1 MKYLIK
7 ILITITNVLLL
18 LNKCLVEAQC
28 STDCQTLQSIKP
40 TIKYLTNTLN
50 TKYPPVQC
58 SIQCPNNINCTQ
70 FINSTLADYT
80 FSYSYFP
87 TVWYYYQWYKGVNNI
102 QIKPYY
108 DSNSNSIIAVS
119 SYETI
124 YSWYNFLSV
133 NIYILFCLNFITYCY

>member
-7 ILITITNVLLL
+7 ILIINVSLLL
-18 LNKCLVEAQC
+18 LDKCLVEAQC

-40 TIKYLTNTLN
+40 VIKYLTNTLN
-50 TKYPPVQC
+50 TKYPPVEC
-58 SIQCPNNINCTQ
+58 SIQCPNSINCTQ

-80 FSYSYFP
+80 FNYWYYP
-87 TVWYYYQWYKGVNNI
+87 TYYYYQYYQYYKGVNNI
-102 QIKPYY
+102 QIRPYY

-124 YSWYNFLSV
+124 YSWSNFLSV
-133 NIYILFCLNFITYCY
+133 NITYFI

>member
-1 MKYLIK
+1 MKYFIK
-7 ILITITNVLLL
+7 ILIIINVLLL

-80 FSYSYFP
+80 FNYYSSP
-87 TVWYYYQWYKGVNNI
+87 NYQYKSVIHTHI

-108 DSNSNSIIAVS
+108 DSSSNSILAVCD
-119 SYETI
+119 YETSYI
-124 YSWYNFLSV
+124 YYNFLSV
-133 NIYILFCLNFITYCY
+133 NINYFVL

>member
-7 ILITITNVLLL
+7 ILLIINVLLL

-40 TIKYLTNTLN
+40 VIKYLTNTLN

-58 SIQCPNNINCTQ
+58 SIQCPNSINCAQ

-80 FSYSYFP
+80 FNYYFSP
-87 TVWYYYQWYKGVNNI
+87 YYPYESII

-108 DSNSNSIIAVS
+108 DSSSNSILAVYD
-119 SYETI
+119 YETSYI
-124 YSWYNFLSV
+124 YYSYLSV
-133 NIYILFCLNFITYCY
+133 NITYFV

>member
-7 ILITITNVLLL
+7 ILIINVSLLL

-28 STDCQTLQSIKP
+28 STNCQTLQSIKP
-40 TIKYLTNTLN
+40 VIKYLTNTLN
-50 TKYPPVQC
+50 TKYPPVEC

-80 FSYSYFP
+80 FNYWIYP
-87 TVWYYYQWYKGVNNI
+87 NNQYYYKSVNNI

-108 DSNSNSIIAVS
+108 DSTSNSILAVCDYES
-119 SYETI
+119 SYN
-124 YSWYNFLSV
+124 YYNYLSV
-133 NIYILFCLNFITYCY
+133 NITYFI